1 MSVPIIEPQSN
12 LAASPRRLAQVLD
25 KTELLQQMGHQKK
38 ESSTLKSRGS
48 QDSSPR
54 PTFENDL
61 KTGVSN
67 IKDQNGFELKVK
79 NKLDE
84 MMDPQNIQIF
94 NVKRSKELYQVVK
107 KQQDK
112 EMEQKRKQEIKRQKK
127 NKPYVPLQS

>member
-1 MSVPIIEPQSN
+1 
-12 LAASPRRLAQVLD
+12 
-25 KTELLQQMGHQKK
+25 MGHQKK
-38 ESSTLKSRGS
+38 ESSTLKSQGS

-79 NKLDE
+79 NRLDE

-112 EMEQKRKQEIKRQKK
+112 EMEQKRKQEIK
-127 NKPYVPLQS
+127 